1 MIKHEYFVETVIN
14 IFRVLQQQYNKSYDA
29 EEDERR
35 KNIYF
40 ETKNW
45 IEEHNKL
52 YEKGETTFT
61 MGINQFTDKVGIDLI
76 TVYCVHTKFCEFLF

>member
-1 MIKHEYFVETVIN
+1 M
-14 IFRVLQQQYNKSYDA
+14 QQQYNKTYDA

-40 ETKNW
+40 ETKNR

-61 MGINQFTDKVGIDLI
+61 MGINQFADKVCIVLI
-76 TVYCVHTKFCEFLF
+76 TVYCVHTKFCKYFFFNNT